1 MTHLLAVSLLAAMVV
16 YLAQA
21 PSSIW
26 NLQGS
31 VTVVGVLAA
40 ALFAFYFG
48 LISTGRD
55 MREIKGRLEE
65 REEEN
70 ATLHKELM
78 ANIEQKAELRGEL
91 TALRYE
97 LQGQSKEIA
106 SLRQQ
111 VQMLREER

>member
-1 MTHLLAVSLLAAMVV
+1 MTRLYAPSLLAAAAV

-21 PSSIW
+21 PPSIW

-40 ALFAFYFG
+40 ALAAFYFG

-55 MREIKGRLEE
+55 MRELKGRLEE
-65 REEEN
+65 REVEN

-106 SLRQQ
+106 ALRHQ
-111 VQMLREER
+111 VQMFRGER